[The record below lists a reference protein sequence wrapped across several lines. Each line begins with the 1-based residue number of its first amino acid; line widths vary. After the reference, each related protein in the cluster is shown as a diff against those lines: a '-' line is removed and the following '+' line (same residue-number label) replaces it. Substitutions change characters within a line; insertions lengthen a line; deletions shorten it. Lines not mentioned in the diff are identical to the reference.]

1 MMFFSL
7 LILIPHGFAHRHGGF
22 AFRVGLPLLMVSPS
36 ADFSAG
42 GPSAPSPSP
51 PELPSA
57 EPVPRLGAVPPAGE
71 GVHPGNHSRPWR
83 MGQAWL
89 PRESPRFQSGSV
101 SMAWDPDTL
110 TVFAHLPD
118 RDVFSASRS
127 DGEEMFRLGD
137 VFEIF
142 IRRADSEEYLE
153 LHVSPNG
160 HQLHL
165 RWTEAKFRRHG
176 AGVPLQEF
184 KADPRAFSSRVNVL
198 ENEKGWS
205 VLIRIPPEIF
215 SDGQALRQG
224 DRFTLSF
231 SRYDVDRLS
240 WSRGF
245 YTLSSTSPHQAA
257 NFHRFQEWRTAVLD

>member
-1 MMFFSL
+1 MFPFLS
-7 LILIPHGFAHRHGGF
+7 ILIPPFFACGHGGF
-22 AFRVGLPLLMVSPS
+22 ACRPALPILMVSTF
-36 ADFSAG
+36 ADSSAG

-51 PELPSA
+51 PDHPSA
-57 EPVPRLGAVPPAGE
+57 EPVPRRGDIPQAGE
-71 GVHPGNHSRPWR
+71 GQPTGNFSKSWR
-83 MGQAWL
+83 MGQTWER
-89 PRESPRFQSGSV
+89 RESPRFQSGSV
-101 SMAWDPDTL
+101 SMAWEPDAL

-127 DGEEMFRLGD
+127 DGEELFRLGD

-142 IRRADSEEYLE
+142 IRRGDSEEYLE

-184 KADPRAFSSRVNVL
+184 KADPRAFSSRVEIL
-198 ENEKGWS
+198 ENEKAWS
-205 VLIRIPPEIF
+205 ALIRIPAEIF
-215 SDGQALRQG
+215 SEGQAFRQG
-224 DRFTLSF
+224 ERFAVSF
-231 SRYDVDRLS
+231 SRYDVDRRG
-240 WSRGF
+240 WARGF